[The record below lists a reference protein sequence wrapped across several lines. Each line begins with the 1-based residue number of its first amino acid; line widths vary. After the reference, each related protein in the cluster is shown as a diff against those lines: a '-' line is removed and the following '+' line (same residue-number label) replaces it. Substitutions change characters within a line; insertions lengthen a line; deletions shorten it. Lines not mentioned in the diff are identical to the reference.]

1 MATIDLGKIKIVWKG
16 TYSGGTAYVVDEAV
30 VHNGSSYICV
40 ANTTG
45 NAPPNATYWN
55 VLAQAGTDGT
65 DVGTTLTTQGDIL
78 YRDGSGLQRLA
89 AGTAGHVL
97 QTGGAGANPSWTAVS
112 SDYVKIAQT
121 NITSNTA
128 SVDFIDGTGGVVLD
142 STYRIY
148 KLIGSYRGTTGGAE
162 MQIRVINGGSNTR
175 SSGYLCEAFRS
186 YYSGGTSRAAA
197 TDKIVRSIG
206 GVQETAGQR
215 SNFEATFFNMS
226 DADHNTTAHCQYAA
240 IDGANET
247 EDQVNN
253 GISSGVYTTP
263 EAHNG
268 INFSLSTGSVGEAE
282 LTLIGIKG

>member
-97 QTGGAGANPSWTAVS
+97 QTGGTGANPSWTAVS
-112 SDYVKIAQT
+112 SDWVKIVQT
-121 NITSNTA
+121 NVTSNA
-128 SVDFIDGTGGVVLD
+128 SSVDFVNGTGGVVID

-148 KLIGSYRGTTGGAE
+148 KLIGTYRGDTNGAE
-162 MQIRVINGGSNTR
+162 FQIRVMNSGSAR
-175 SSGYLCEAFRS
+175 SSSYLCEAFRS
-186 YYSGGTSRAAA
+186 YYSGGTSRASA

-206 GVQETAGQR
+206 GTQAAAGQR

-226 DADHNTTAHCQYAA
+226 DADHNTTAQSQFCC
-240 IDGANET
+240 IDGSGEAEN
-247 EDQVNN
+247 QVNN
-253 GISSGVYTTP
+253 GISAGVYRTP
-263 EAHNG
+263 ETHNG
-268 INFSLSTGSVGEAE
+268 INFSLSAGSVGEAE